1 MSITVLYVPGCPGAA
16 LLRHR
21 LHQVLGATLSRQ
33 VTWQVIT
40 SEEQA
45 RQHAM
50 TGSPTLLVDGSD
62 PFAHPGQQPSLSCR
76 LYRDDGTPSLAPS
89 SPQLDAVLTA
99 ARRATS

>member
-1 MSITVLYVPGCPGAA
+1 MSITVLHVPGCPGAA

-21 LHQVLGATLSRQ
+21 LHQVLGGALSRQ

-50 TGSPTLLVDGSD
+50 TGSPTLLVDGAD

-76 LYRDDGTPSLAPS
+76 LYRDDGTPGPAPS
-89 SPQLDAVLTA
+89 CPQLHAVLTA
-99 ARRATS
+99 PGRAAS